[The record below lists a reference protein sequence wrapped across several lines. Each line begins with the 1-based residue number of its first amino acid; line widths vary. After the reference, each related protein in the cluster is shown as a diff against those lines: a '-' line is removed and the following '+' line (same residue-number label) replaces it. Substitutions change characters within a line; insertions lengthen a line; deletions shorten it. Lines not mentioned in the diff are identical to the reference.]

1 MVSKIRLSIVGE
13 PDRVSVSVHPVHS
26 WKDSQI
32 TLGRLNFS
40 RLAAIAEAMPGGKAI
55 IEAVVVQNFR
65 NARRD
70 IPCCLKRSPIDML
83 SLILRLPVGTVVT

>member
-1 MVSKIRLSIVGE
+1 M
-13 PDRVSVSVHPVHS
+13 HS

-40 RLAAIAEAMPGGKAI
+40 RFSAMAEVMPGGKAI

-65 NARRD
+65 KARRD
-70 IPCCLKRSPIDML
+70 IPCCLKRSPIDMF
-83 SLILRLPVGTVVT
+83 SLILRLPTGTVMACATQITIQARGHFIGM